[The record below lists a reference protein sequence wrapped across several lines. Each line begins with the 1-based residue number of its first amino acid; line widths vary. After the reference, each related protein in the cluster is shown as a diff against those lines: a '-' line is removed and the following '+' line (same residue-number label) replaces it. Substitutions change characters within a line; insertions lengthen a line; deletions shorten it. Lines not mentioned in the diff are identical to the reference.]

1 VLSGDIAD
9 ENNSS
14 NSIRKHFRG
23 RQTTKDNPTERT
35 SDREATM
42 TSRCFYTCVAAIAAG
57 VVISIAGHDRAA
69 ADDCPAGQPLS
80 FPLAAKGSSTNVDY
94 KKAFLDA
101 NTALDGD
108 YLKQKLAVEK
118 ANPCPEKCSF
128 PDFYTDPATPLR
140 NETTKASGRVKATEW
155 REGYT
160 VEATI
165 GTNLSRM
172 CYKTAAEQKTGRDGR
187 EAALKKKE
195 DDAAAAA
202 KKAGGGG

>member
-1 VLSGDIAD
+1 
-9 ENNSS
+9 
-14 NSIRKHFRG
+14 
-23 RQTTKDNPTERT
+23 
-35 SDREATM
+35 
-42 TSRCFYTCVAAIAAG
+42 
-57 VVISIAGHDRAA
+57 
-69 ADDCPAGQPLS
+69 
-80 FPLAAKGSSTNVDY
+80 
-94 KKAFLDA
+94 LDA

-195 DDAAAAA
+195 NDAAAAA
-202 KKAGGGG
+202 KKPEVDKVA

>member
-1 VLSGDIAD
+1 V
-9 ENNSS
+9 
-14 NSIRKHFRG
+14 RG
-23 RQTTKDNPTERT
+23 RNRCRRSAIDCR
-35 SDREATM
+35 
-42 TSRCFYTCVAAIAAG
+42 SRSSGC
-57 VVISIAGHDRAA
+57 
-69 ADDCPAGQPLS
+69 DDCPAGQPLS

-165 GTNLSRM
+165 STSLSRM
-172 CYKTAAEQKTGRDGR
+172 YYKTAAEQKTGRDGR
-187 EAALKKKE
+187 ERKKTTRRPRQ
-195 DDAAAAA
+195 
-202 KKAGGGG
+202 KKPEVDKVA